1 VSKLRCFF
9 NCYQLAYA
17 TLFFLS
23 TKEEEFYKMSKLFN
37 LLGVGVTFLFLSG
50 CASNSGEYPS
60 ARTPSTAPSS
70 QSGALKCNAGE
81 LLVCESRSPHRI
93 SDGRYGRKNNKG
105 KKCSC
110 QPETDLS
117 DFNNNVLGQGQ

>member
-1 VSKLRCFF
+1 
-9 NCYQLAYA
+9 
-17 TLFFLS
+17 
-23 TKEEEFYKMSKLFN
+23 MSKSFN
-37 LLGVGVTFLFLSG
+37 LLGVVVTFLFLSG
-50 CASNSGEYPS
+50 CVSNSGEYPS

-81 LLVCESRSPHRI
+81 LLVCETRSPHRI

-110 QPETDLS
+110 QQETDL
-117 DFNNNVLGQGQ
+117 DAFRNDVVGQGQ

>member
-1 VSKLRCFF
+1 MSKLRCFF

-23 TKEEEFYKMSKLFN
+23 TKEEEFYKMTKLFN

-60 ARTPSTAPSS
+60 ARTPSTAPSL
-70 QSGALKCNAGE
+70 QSKGLKNKLTVLAYDPYLTELNEKEIRLKTIKAKNAHANQK
-81 LLVCESRSPHRI
+81 LILVTSI
-93 SDGRYGRKNNKG
+93 IM
-105 KKCSC
+105 
-110 QPETDLS
+110 
-117 DFNNNVLGQGQ
+117 F

>member
-1 VSKLRCFF
+1 
-9 NCYQLAYA
+9 
-17 TLFFLS
+17 
-23 TKEEEFYKMSKLFN
+23 MSKSFN
-37 LLGVGVTFLFLSG
+37 LLSVIVAFLFISG

-60 ARTPSTAPSS
+60 ARTPSTASSS

-110 QPETDLS
+110 QQETDLRGFDS
-117 DFNNNVLGQGQ
+117 NVLGQGQ